1 MKRFNNYGGKNM
13 RSDSEYSK
21 NNFIDAIRKEIILL
35 GTNKGLDSN
44 VSLCGIDNILEKDI
58 EGSCYKTF
66 YSEDGDVKN
75 VYHQDP
81 AGNNCLLFAIAL
93 KLYPLAEKLIDDA
106 KGKLSDEE
114 YKDFLNYQYVDVT
127 GQKRS
132 WYTNTALT
140 LATKHNQYQLAQKLL
155 NEGADPN
162 GTDEYGLTS
171 LSVLCFHL
179 GLVSEEKNTEIVELI
194 KLLKSKGADYT
205 HEDLLGLKPLDYL
218 TKDLDGQEI
227 RGYYLLPVD
236 IIKQTKSITFGGWY
250 VDDNKTPVNILEHWP
265 VEACEKE
272 LMATIG
278 KENVDRY
285 YVSAIQNSYA
295 VDGKIFNS
303 FIWGNDSNLVSVMRD
318 YEFSNF
324 KNEWRNAGPVTR
336 KQDFFNSPQGLKLK
350 SLLEKEGEIAEL
362 VDITNSLLAVAL
374 ETKDSHSVEQDITQE
389 HNQENDV
396 PLIASVNPMFVEC

>member
-13 RSDSEYSK
+13 RSDSEYLK

-35 GTNKGLDSN
+35 GTNKDLDSN

-66 YSEDGDVKN
+66 YSEDGNVKA
-75 VYHQDP
+75 VHQDP
-81 AGNNCLLFAIAL
+81 AGNNCLLFAIAS
-93 KLYPLAEKLIDDA
+93 KLYPLAERLIDDA

-179 GLVSEEKNTEIVELI
+179 GLVSEEKNTETVKLI

-205 HEDLLGLKPLDYL
+205 YKDLLGLKPLDYL

-227 RGYYLLPVD
+227 RGYKLLSVNE
-236 IIKQTKSITFGGWY
+236 IKQIKSITFGGWY
-250 VDDNKTPVNILEHWP
+250 VDDNKTPVNIPKDWP

-272 LMATIG
+272 LMTTIG
-278 KENVDRY
+278 KENVDKY
-285 YVSAIQNSYA
+285 YIYATQNSYA

-303 FIWGNDSNLVSVMRD
+303 FIWGNGSNLVSVMRD
-318 YEFSNF
+318 YEFSNL
-324 KNEWRNAGPVTR
+324 KNKWRNAGPVTR
-336 KQDFFNSPQGLKLK
+336 KQDFFNSQQGLKLK
-350 SLLEKEGEIAEL
+350 SLLEKEGEIEEL

-374 ETKDSHSVEQDITQE
+374 ETKDSPSVEQYITQE

-396 PLIASVNPMFVEC
+396 PLIASVDPMFVEC

>member
-1 MKRFNNYGGKNM
+1 
-13 RSDSEYSK
+13 
-21 NNFIDAIRKEIILL
+21 
-35 GTNKGLDSN
+35 
-44 VSLCGIDNILEKDI
+44 
-58 EGSCYKTF
+58 
-66 YSEDGDVKN
+66 
-75 VYHQDP
+75 
-81 AGNNCLLFAIAL
+81 
-93 KLYPLAEKLIDDA
+93 
-106 KGKLSDEE
+106 
-114 YKDFLNYQYVDVT
+114 
-127 GQKRS
+127 
-132 WYTNTALT
+132 
-140 LATKHNQYQLAQKLL
+140 
-155 NEGADPN
+155 
-162 GTDEYGLTS
+162 
-171 LSVLCFHL
+171 
-179 GLVSEEKNTEIVELI
+179 
-194 KLLKSKGADYT
+194 
-205 HEDLLGLKPLDYL
+205 
-218 TKDLDGQEI
+218 
-227 RGYYLLPVD
+227 
-236 IIKQTKSITFGGWY
+236 
-250 VDDNKTPVNILEHWP
+250 
-265 VEACEKE
+265 
-272 LMATIG
+272 MATIG

>member
-1 MKRFNNYGGKNM
+1 M
-13 RSDSEYSK
+13 RSDSEYLK
-21 NNFIDAIRKEIILL
+21 NNFIDALRKEIILL
-35 GTNKGLDSN
+35 GTNNGLDSN

-66 YSEDGDVKN
+66 YSEDGN
-75 VYHQDP
+75 VNTAGHQDP
-81 AGNNCLLFAIAL
+81 AGNNCLLFAIASR
-93 KLYPLAEKLIDDA
+93 LYPLAERLIDDA

-114 YKDFLNYQYVDVT
+114 YKNFLNYQYADVT
-127 GQKRS
+127 GRERS
-132 WYTNTALT
+132 YYTNTALT

-179 GLVSEEKNTEIVELI
+179 GLVSEEKNTEIVKLI

-205 HEDLLGLKPLDYL
+205 HKDMLGLKPLDYL

-236 IIKQTKSITFGGWY
+236 MIKQAKSITFGGWY
-250 VDDNKTPVNILEHWP
+250 VDDNETAVNIPKHWP

-285 YVSAIQNSYA
+285 YVSVKQNSYA

-303 FIWGNDSNLVSVMRD
+303 FIWGANDLNLVSVLRD
-318 YEFSNF
+318 YEFSNL
-324 KNEWRNAGPVTR
+324 KNEWRNEGSVTR
-336 KQDFFNSPQGLKLK
+336 KQDFFNIQQGLKLK
-350 SLLEKEGEIAEL
+350 NLLEKEGEIEEL

-389 HNQENDV
+389 HDKENDV
-396 PLIASVNPMFVEC
+396 PLIASVNPMFVGC